1 MNTYRV
7 RLHLATWGSILAGLC
22 PALRAQQ
29 TQRPPVTAPRPV
41 PNVIAPTPQPHRP
54 SAQRQPGPGTIMG
67 YVYWDASV
75 IKHSPLNSCD
85 GLSVTVDA
93 GSGSLGTFSS
103 GRFAYI
109 PNVGTLGVCAY
120 SVNQMPVGQNLQVI
134 VNVTNAAAFSPAVL
148 PGGGGASI
156 NIMGGNTLC
165 NNLPPAVP
173 SPADLAQGH
182 WWTCPNYAYNVN
194 FILVRAPGSLG
205 SRVAGPV
212 RVAPGAAVTLSPQ
225 PYPPKNATL
234 LGSGEQ
240 KTLLGDGSVRP
251 SPAGTLGPS
260 QTMSAQGNAGANSG
274 SATVPSKAP
283 RKDEYEPITV
293 DRGVTQDKA
302 FTNWAKS
309 ARVPT
314 GIRAN
319 PNVYVAQAC
328 AKDPSFRILFISGTS
343 DGKTLTVG
351 PQYTIWGCSFG
362 NMPAGKRPAPPVI
375 SPSQNQTAAYPS
387 NYNVSIWATP
397 PSQPLID
404 VDANTIFSWS
414 DNSVVV
420 TFPARPKNHP
430 APSTAGVVLPA
441 QVSLT
446 RGDGQTRIYDGG
458 EGGVFFKFTN

>member
-1 MNTYRV
+1 MRKIRRET
-7 RLHLATWGSILAGLC
+7 LA
-22 PALRAQQ
+22 ALLVATTSYCGISRAQQ
-29 TQRPPVTAPRPV
+29 AQKPPLTAPRPV

-54 SAQRQPGPGTIMG
+54 SAQRQPSPGVIMG

-93 GSGSLGTFSS
+93 GGGSLGTFSAGHFS
-103 GRFAYI
+103 YI
-109 PNVGTLGVCAY
+109 PNVGTLGVCSYA
-120 SVNQMPVGQNLQVI
+120 VNQMPVGQNLQVL
-134 VNVTNAAAFSPAVL
+134 VSVTNAAAFAPAAL
-148 PGGGGASI
+148 PGGAAVSI
-156 NIMGGNTLC
+156 NIMGGNALC

-173 SPADLAQGH
+173 SPTDLTQGH

-251 SPAGTLGPS
+251 ASGGTVGPS
-260 QTMSAQGNAGANSG
+260 RTMSAQGNAGSNSG
-274 SATVPSKAP
+274 PATVPSKAP
-283 RKDEYEPITV
+283 RKDEYEAITL

-302 FTNWAKS
+302 FTNWARS
-309 ARVPT
+309 AQVPT

-319 PNVYVAQAC
+319 PNIYVAQAC
-328 AKDPSFRILFISGTS
+328 TKDPSFRILFISGTS

-351 PQYTIWGCSFG
+351 PQYTIWGCAFG
-362 NMPAGKRPAPPVI
+362 NMPAAKRAAPPVT
-375 SPSQNQTAAYPS
+375 SQSQNQKATYPS
-387 NYNVSIWATP
+387 NYNVAIRATP

-404 VDANTIFSWS
+404 VEANTIFSWS
-414 DNSVVV
+414 DNAVVV
-420 TFPARPKNHP
+420 TFPARPTNHSG
-430 APSTAGVVLPA
+430 PSTAGIVLPV
-441 QVSLT
+441 QVLLT
-446 RGDGQTRIYDGG
+446 RGDGQTRIFEG
-458 EGGVFFKFTN
+458 EGGVFFRFTN